1 MSSVTS
7 TELGHL
13 SGVTGSVQT
22 QLNTINNTVATNTA
36 AITANTTTLTAISSN
51 NEVKPAKTDFTG
63 GIKVSNV
70 TTDSKTVTSG
80 STASRFYG
88 LQIDKDNKGFVNVP

>member
-13 SGVTGSVQT
+13 SGVSGSVQT
-22 QLNTINNTVATNTA
+22 QLNTINNTVSTNTA
-36 AITANTTTLTAISSN
+36 TLTAISSN

-63 GIKVSNV
+63 GIRVSNV
-70 TTDSKTVTSG
+70 TSDSKTVTST
-80 STASRFYG
+80 STDSRFYG
-88 LQIDKDNKGFVNVP
+88 LQRDKDNKGFVNVP